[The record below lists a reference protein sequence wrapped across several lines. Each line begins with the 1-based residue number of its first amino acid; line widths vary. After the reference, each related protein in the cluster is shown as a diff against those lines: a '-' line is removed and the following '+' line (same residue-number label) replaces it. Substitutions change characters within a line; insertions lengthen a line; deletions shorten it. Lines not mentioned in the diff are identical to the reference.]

1 MAVSNSGFIDLTEI
15 CSDFIDDWVN
25 IAVDA
30 KDKVKA
36 QGEGHEACARV
47 RHPSKMKLSVQ
58 LYYSY

>member
-1 MAVSNSGFIDLTEI
+1 MVSNYGFIDLIEI

-47 RHPSKMKLSVQ
+47 RHPSKMKLSV
-58 LYYSY
+58 L